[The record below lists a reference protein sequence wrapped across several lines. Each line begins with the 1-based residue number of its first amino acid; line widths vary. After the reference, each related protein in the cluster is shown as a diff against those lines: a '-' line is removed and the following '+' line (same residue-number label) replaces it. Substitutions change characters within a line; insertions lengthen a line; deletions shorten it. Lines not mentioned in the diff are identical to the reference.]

1 MRGRMVISAAVCG
14 LALAFVIAAGAAN
27 LTGRDVIERLDE
39 MGSVQDLSADLEM
52 RLINKDGQ
60 ERVRQLTL
68 VTKRGGD
75 GSRKMLMRFRLPA
88 DVKGTGFLSF
98 SRPGSEDE
106 SWLFLPALGKPRRIA
121 SEERGSS
128 FMGSDFTYAD
138 IGLIKI
144 DDHRHTLLRTE
155 QCEGEECFVV
165 ESLPISEEVRRADG
179 FARKTWWIRTESY
192 TVSRAEFTDKTGKL
206 LKALRG
212 TDVVALGSGAWLAS
226 RMEMKNLE
234 SGTRTV
240 ITFKNIKV
248 NTGVADDYFS
258 TRQLTK
264 VTN

>member
-1 MRGRMVISAAVCG
+1 MAAVCG
-14 LALAFVIAAGAAN
+14 LALALCFVAGAAN
-27 LTGRDVIERLDE
+27 LSGRDVIKRLDE
-39 MGSVQDLSADLEM
+39 MGSVQDLTADLEM
-52 RLINKDGQ
+52 RLIGQDGQ

-88 DVKGTGFLSF
+88 DVKGTGFLSL
-98 SRPGSEDE
+98 SRPGSADE

-121 SEERGSS
+121 GAERGSS

-144 DDHRHTLLRTE
+144 DDYRHTFVRTD
-155 QCEGEECFVV
+155 QLEGEEVYVV
-165 ESLPISEEVRRADG
+165 ESQPVSEEIRRADG
-179 FARKTWWIRTESY
+179 FTRKTWWIRQETY
-192 TVSRAEFTDKTGKL
+192 TVAKAEFADNTGRL
-206 LKALRG
+206 LKFLRG
-212 TDVVALGSGAWLAS
+212 TDVVALGSGAWLAA
-226 RMEMKNLE
+226 RMEMKNME

-264 VTN
+264 IN